1 MAKYVIPINLQQNIP
16 VKKED
21 SIKDLCLKILKQDV
35 WDEEAN
41 AKVNAKLAL
50 CLKMYERA
58 IKGDNRFMT
67 TLINVIG
74 EMPMSDSEKTVVVPM
89 IVNNIPNG

>member
-1 MAKYVIPINLQQNIP
+1 MAKYVIPINLTQNISIR
-16 VKKED
+16 KED
-21 SIKDLCLKILKQDV
+21 TIKDMCLKILKQDV

-41 AKVNAKLAL
+41 EKVNAKLAL
-50 CLKMYERA
+50 CIKMYERA
-58 IKGDNRFMT
+58 IKGDNRFMN

-74 EMPMSDSEKTVVVPM
+74 EMPMNDSDKTVVVPM